1 MAKSKHY
8 YIRKSHRYLGV
19 ILGIQFLIWTISGL
33 YFSWTNID
41 EIHGD
46 LQHKKPPRLTGN
58 VAFISPT
65 TVLSKLGTNVD
76 SVQGLQL
83 VSILGKPFYQLQV
96 FAGKSLKKI
105 LADATTG
112 EIRPPVSREE
122 AIQIAAES
130 FTGEPKLKSVEYL
143 TAADGHHEYREK
155 PLPAWGV
162 TFEHPTQ
169 TTVYVSA
176 ESGRVESFR
185 NNKWRVF
192 DFLWMGHTMD
202 YKNRD
207 NINNWLLRIFSA
219 FGLVT
224 VLSGFLLYGISSKW
238 IRSQKK
244 AVRETAVSTARPF
257 RSGSSGSAL

>member
-1 MAKSKHY
+1 MAKSMRY

-33 YFSWTNID
+33 YFSWSNID

-46 LQHKKPPRLTGN
+46 LQHKSPPRLTSSHNFVSPALVFSKRN
-58 VAFISPT
+58 VRA
-65 TVLSKLGTNVD
+65 D
-76 SVQGLQL
+76 SIQSFQL
-83 VSILGKPFYQLQV
+83 VAILGKPYYSVQFFSGGQL
-96 FAGKSLKKI
+96 KRM
-105 LADATTG
+105 LADALTG
-112 EIRPPVSREE
+112 EIRPAVSKEE
-122 AIQIAAES
+122 AVKIAKES
-130 FTGEPKLKSVEYL
+130 FIGEPSV
-143 TAADGHHEYREK
+143 AAVAYITSTNGHHEYREK

-162 TFEHPTQ
+162 TFHHPSY

-176 ESGRVESFR
+176 EDGKVESFR

-202 YKNRD
+202 YNSRD

-224 VLSGFLLYGISSKW
+224 VLSGFLLYWFSSRW
-238 IRSQKK
+238 IRQGKK
-244 AVRETAVSTARPF
+244 NVQTLAISTKQ
-257 RSGSSGSAL
+257 SKEGN

>member
-46 LQHKKPPRLTGN
+46 FQHRQPARLASHYN
-58 VAFISPT
+58 FISPN
-65 TVLSKLGTNVD
+65 VILKNLDENVD
-76 SVQGLQL
+76 SIHSMQL
-83 VSILGKPFYQLQV
+83 VSILGAPFYSLQYFSKGHLNKV
-96 FAGKSLKKI
+96 
-105 LADATTG
+105 LANAVSG
-112 EIRPPVSREE
+112 EIRGAVAKDE
-122 AIQIAAES
+122 AIQIATES
-130 FTGEPKLKSVEYL
+130 FAGEPKVRSAEYI
-143 TAADGHHEYREK
+143 TSTNGHHEYREK

-162 TFEHPTQ
+162 TFEHPTN

-176 ESGRVESFR
+176 EAGKVESFR

-202 YKNRD
+202 YQSRD
-207 NINNWLLRIFSA
+207 NINNWLLRIFSL
-219 FGLVT
+219 FGLLT
-224 VLSGFLLYGISSKW
+224 VLSGFVLYGIST
-238 IRSQKK
+238 RRFRGKK
-244 AVRETAVSTARPF
+244 TKYHTTATT
-257 RSGSSGSAL
+257 